1 MGIISSIKKVFE
13 FSAGQKFTST
23 ASGSS
28 AAVGN
33 VKNFVNWM
41 IANSDFAQYSE
52 EDLYEHFYK
61 YEPEV
66 GGSIERMSAMVR
78 ESFKYF
84 TVENFTSYDNLM
96 DVQLND
102 FEMTLGQ
109 ADLSLTNEM
118 LDVANYLSKKL
129 KIPDL
134 YEMYSEII
142 QLHGMLL
149 LEKDGLSQIV
159 IPNARATIIDD
170 KKRISGNVTDKNG
183 AVTVI
188 TESKYIVI
196 DEQEPTERIIDN
208 FIIKKFR
215 DTPISM
221 KDKFGRDTYGI
232 YAISPLQRAIIP
244 IWQKRLIVINDVIW
258 RNKNVPREHHTIS
271 TDAFNPLTYQGTPS
285 EIKQAIDG
293 DVRRTLSSY
302 KSTVE
307 DQPSDM
313 VYITTDAVNIKSIE
327 HTGTAYMS
335 PNELLNQI
343 SSQIWSSLNVPKSI
357 VEGSS
362 SSSYSSEVLMSSYTA
377 MRVRQLAEKVGDVIL
392 ENMKERLLAI
402 NPKYP
407 VDILTIKHDFVLDNN
422 KLEALKG
429 AALAASLNSYT
440 RSELREMATGDAP
453 LTEQQLINDVIINT
467 GNDINGLM
475 NHQNEKSTSTNIS
488 VNNRPLTSI
497 SKNQQPTTQGSSPI
511 DNILQDK
518 SKDPSIP
525 SVK

>member
-41 IANSDFAQYSE
+41 ISNSDFAQYSE
-52 EDLYEHFYK
+52 EALYEHFYK

-96 DVQLND
+96 EVQLND

-109 ADLSLTNEM
+109 ADLSLTDEM
-118 LDVANYLSKKL
+118 LDVANYMSKKL
-129 KIPDL
+129 KIPDM

-170 KKRISGNVTDKNG
+170 KKRIGGTVTDKSG

-196 DEQEPTERIIDN
+196 DEQEPTERIIND

-232 YAISPLQRAIIP
+232 YAISPLQRAIIS

-313 VYITTDAVNIKSIE
+313 VYITTDAVDIKSIE

-407 VDILTIKHDFVLDNN
+407 VDILMIKHDFVLDNN

-453 LTEQQLINDVIINT
+453 LTDQQLTDDVIINT
-467 GNDINGLM
+467 GNDMNGLM
-475 NHQNEKSTSTNIS
+475 DQSGEKSTSTNVS
-488 VNNRPLTSI
+488 TNNRPLTGI

-511 DNILQDK
+511 DNTLQDK
-518 SKDPSIP
+518 SKDPSTP
-525 SVK
+525 STK